1 MISVYTLVIK
11 NKKKKKEKCF
21 AFLLFAQMVQTVP
34 KLHIFLAEPE
44 VI

>member
-11 NKKKKKEKCF
+11 NKKKKKCF